1 MEKVFG
7 QVKAQLSEIEALL
20 RKRVS
25 ERNTCIAAI
34 VQIAIPALEHA
45 IEIIRSEAAVS
56 VPFGELYEEKALAAL
71 RKLMEPQ

>member
-1 MEKVFG
+1 MEKIFE
-7 QVKAQLSEIEALL
+7 QMKIHLSEIEAVL

-25 ERNTCIAAI
+25 ERNTCIDAI
-34 VQIAIPALEHA
+34 VRIAIPALEHA